1 MVSARWVM
9 RSPATDLET
18 SMFGKTTRWLAPIA
32 AIAAVLFVAP
42 TAGASVS
49 RPPEIQDFSFAADAQ
64 ANPQEGCDF
73 DVQVTGSGGKV
84 TQIALQDGRIFN
96 AGKGVLLT
104 YTGNGK
110 SYTVKTAG
118 SVAKYEVTA
127 DGKIIATYTGHNGI
141 VFFSNDAGGPGITQY
156 TGKIVLT
163 LVNVT
168 PESFKIESID
178 ASAGRAV
185 DVCDALS

>member
-1 MVSARWVM
+1 M
-9 RSPATDLET
+9 L
-18 SMFGKTTRWLAPIA
+18 GKSTRWLAPLA
-32 AIAAVLFVAP
+32 AAAAVLLTAP
-42 TAGASVS
+42 AASAVVD
-49 RPPEIQDFSFAADAQ
+49 RPPSLQSFSFPVDAQ

-73 DVQVTGSGGKV
+73 DVQVTGTGGKI
-84 TQIALQDGRIFN
+84 TQISLQDGRIFT

-118 SVAKYEVTA
+118 SVAKYESSP
-127 DGKIIATYTGHNGI
+127 DGKIIATFTGHNGI

-168 PESFKIESID
+168 PTTFKIDSID

-185 DVCDALS
+185 DVCEALS